1 MASNQVIQ
9 SISDEL
15 DSLLNA
21 IQSFELTSSGNSRS
35 SSRNQGTI
43 HTITEEE
50 DGAEFTP
57 VILRKKHLSNTSY
70 QDHDLTEHEDEED
83 LTEHARDDHSKNIH
97 QHAPQVVANELNQIL
112 RSRLSPANTLGK
124 KVKPIP
130 PARTPSPA
138 ELRVEESVGEE
149 FDPPLPPPPV
159 DFLMEALAAKL
170 SPKFTP
176 KEVDPKVAPE
186 VKAKETLL
194 KESPAPSP
202 RGGSP
207 KPPPRIIAVSSTGC
221 LSQPGSGKASPVAKP
236 RPPETLN
243 QGNVAPPNGSPR
255 AAMKSRARIKLMIE
269 PETDGNKVKYIQ
281 IKMLA
286 LTGSEDDLI
295 GKLLV
300 SAYTL
305 QAKPEPNSTT
315 PRVVQSKS
323 AEVQIGDAI
332 SVKIDGATSL
342 EEMKEHLAV
351 LASGVKAKLE
361 ARAFHLYDW
370 RSESKPY
377 DAKIGFGSWDGI
389 IVYEKILMYKKII
402 SGATSDTDDDFNYVI
417 SP

>member
-43 HTITEEE
+43 HTITEEG
-50 DGAEFTP
+50 DDAEFTP

-70 QDHDLTEHEDEED
+70 QGDDLTKHEKDLTEPAQEDN
-83 LTEHARDDHSKNIH
+83 SKNIH
-97 QHAPQVVANELNQIL
+97 QHAPQIVANELNRIL
-112 RSRLSPANTLGK
+112 QSRLSPTNTLGK
-124 KVKPIP
+124 KVKPVP

-138 ELRVEESVGEE
+138 ELRAEESVGEE

-170 SPKFTP
+170 SPKFGT
-176 KEVDPKVAPE
+176 E

-221 LSQPGSGKASPVAKP
+221 FSQPGSGKASPVAKP

-243 QGNVAPPNGSPR
+243 QGSVAPPSGSPR
-255 AAMKSRARIKLMIE
+255 AAMKSRSRIKLIIE
-269 PETDGNKVKYIQ
+269 PETDGNEVKYVQ

-342 EEMKEHLAV
+342 EEMKEHLAL

-361 ARAFHLYDW
+361 ARAFNLYDW

-389 IVYEKILMYKKII
+389 IAYEKILMYKKII
-402 SGATSDTDDDFNYVI
+402 SGATSDADDDFNYVI